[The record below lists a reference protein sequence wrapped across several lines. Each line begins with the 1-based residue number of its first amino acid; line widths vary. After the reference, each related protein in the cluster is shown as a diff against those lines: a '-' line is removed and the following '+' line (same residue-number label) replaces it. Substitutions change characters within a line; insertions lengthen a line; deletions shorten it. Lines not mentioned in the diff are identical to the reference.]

1 MSLSYEA
8 SNDELLLLDRMN
20 GVSFDNE
27 HDYQMSQ
34 LKSLKDRGLSYKKRR
49 MEMRSEFET
58 FLAQSLGQEASKN
71 MSRLMYD
78 PIYEFPRGYDFS
90 GNLNWQMF
98 LESKQYRPD
107 LLDIDEF
114 EVAARWSSLSSSME
128 VTSSESPQVL
138 EPSSSLSLVEPRND
152 ESPQALINTQVVGS
166 AALEENWSGRIDFAI
181 SERSSSQSFDE
192 FGHSGR
198 YYETRRAL
206 DAALQDGLEALIKR
220 DQDVA
225 TICANLFRDKD
236 GNIVVESHPK
246 FNNSANGTGMIGNF
260 PPISQGKEGVMT
272 KNGEATTLTF
282 DQLRAACQKIDPNW
296 TLLDL
301 GYTDDYL
308 PIIVPYENAKGQ
320 PFSAKR
326 DIFAKFTVEE
336 WIAVISTRCHHYCQ
350 HFIDLFEQGCNV
362 FKYVF
367 YGDGKYLQPL
377 FLEAFRRA
385 KEFVRANCHEL
396 ATSVEAVELQVKNAP
411 HWCKVIHPLTQ
422 EVRFGMDDGIAFLQD
437 VDVSRSTHFRE
448 GDFTHLQFDKGIGQ
462 DMLSCLLA
470 ILKGNSAT
478 ALLATILKSDV
489 DEENP
494 KYSRFGIRDRKI
506 QSCLRSYLRTHD
518 KKIFVFVTTQP
529 DDAPTPSTVD
539 ELTVHDLARYLNYLR
554 WKDMTAEE
562 RREAMM
568 PAHRALSNLR
578 EGMTAEERREA
589 MQHLHSVEVQAKKQN
604 TDDAKWTAKF
614 DKLAAFQAVNG
625 NLNVPKGHELY
636 AWTYNQR
643 TAKNN
648 PKSTNKINNEKI
660 GLLDGLGFEW

>member
-1 MSLSYEA
+1 MKTPVTVSTSSTAAMSHSPMTSRALISRSTLSPVNTMTTPDD
-8 SNDELLLLDRMN
+8 NDEGGIVLDEDLHS
-20 GVSFDNE
+20 GPSVDSFDNE

-49 MEMRSEFET
+49 MEMRSEFEA

-152 ESPQALINTQVVGS
+152 VSPQALIDTQVMGS
-166 AALEENWSGRIDFAI
+166 AALEKDWSGRIDFAI

-272 KNGEATTLTF
+272 KNGEAT
-282 DQLRAACQKIDPNW
+282 N
-296 TLLDL
+296 
-301 GYTDDYL
+301 
-308 PIIVPYENAKGQ
+308 
-320 PFSAKR
+320 
-326 DIFAKFTVEE
+326 
-336 WIAVISTRCHHYCQ
+336 H
-350 HFIDLFEQGCNV
+350 
-362 FKYVF
+362 
-367 YGDGKYLQPL
+367 
-377 FLEAFRRA
+377 
-385 KEFVRANCHEL
+385 
-396 ATSVEAVELQVKNAP
+396 P
-411 HWCKVIHPLTQ
+411 HL
-422 EVRFGMDDGIAFLQD
+422 
-437 VDVSRSTHFRE
+437 
-448 GDFTHLQFDKGIGQ
+448 
-462 DMLSCLLA
+462 
-470 ILKGNSAT
+470 
-478 ALLATILKSDV
+478 
-489 DEENP
+489 
-494 KYSRFGIRDRKI
+494 
-506 QSCLRSYLRTHD
+506 
-518 KKIFVFVTTQP
+518 
-529 DDAPTPSTVD
+529 
-539 ELTVHDLARYLNYLR
+539 
-554 WKDMTAEE
+554 
-562 RREAMM
+562 
-568 PAHRALSNLR
+568 
-578 EGMTAEERREA
+578 
-589 MQHLHSVEVQAKKQN
+589 
-604 TDDAKWTAKF
+604 
-614 DKLAAFQAVNG
+614 
-625 NLNVPKGHELY
+625 
-636 AWTYNQR
+636 
-643 TAKNN
+643 
-648 PKSTNKINNEKI
+648 
-660 GLLDGLGFEW
+660 